1 LALKSKVVA
10 VQEIRHSDRTR
21 WRVRVVL
28 GIIDMAERLNVRY
41 AKFGNPGV
49 YENTIF
55 PWAADVESEWR
66 AIREELDNLLVRQD
80 DLPSFQD
87 IAPDVASIS
96 TDRGWKTFLLMGY
109 GIKSRRNIALCPET
123 WRILQKIPGLKTAMF
138 SIFEPRKH
146 LPAHRGFCNGVLR
159 FHLGLIVPEPRD
171 QIAIRVGDVIC
182 HWEEGR
188 ALIFDDA
195 HDHEAWNR
203 TGETRVI
210 LFVDFVRPLH
220 FPANL
225 LNWFILHVAIFT
237 PYIREGYDH
246 HRRWERAFHKGG

>member
-1 LALKSKVVA
+1 VVA
-10 VQEIRHSDRTR
+10 VHEIRPSDGTR
-21 WRVRVVL
+21 WLVRAVL

-49 YENTIF
+49 YENAIF

-66 AIREELDNLLVRQD
+66 PIREELDGLLVRHD

-146 LPAHRGFCNGVLR
+146 LRAHRGFYNGVLR
-159 FHLGLIVPEPRD
+159 FHLGLIVPEPRG

-195 HDHEAWNR
+195 YDHEAWNR
-203 TGETRVI
+203 TGKTRVI

-225 LNWFILHVAIFT
+225 LNWIILHVAIFT
-237 PYIREGYDH
+237 PYIQEGYDH
-246 HRRWERAFHKGG
+246 HRRWERAFHKGS

>member
-1 LALKSKVVA
+1 VVSP
-10 VQEIRHSDRTR
+10 QDIKPRDRTHWPIR
-21 WRVRVVL
+21 IVL
-28 GIIDMAERLNVRY
+28 GIIDIAERLNVRC
-41 AKFGNPGV
+41 AKFGNPSV
-49 YENTIF
+49 YENAIF

-66 AIREELDNLLVRQD
+66 AVREELDALLVRKD

-123 WRILQKIPGLKTAMF
+123 WRILKKIPGLKTAMF
-138 SIFEPRKH
+138 SVFEPHKH
-146 LPAHRGFCNGVLR
+146 LPAHRGFYNGVLR
-159 FHLGLIVPEPRD
+159 FHLGLIVPEPRN
-171 QIAIRVGDVIC
+171 QIGIRVGDRIC
-182 HWEEGR
+182 HSEEGR

-195 HDHEAWNR
+195 YDHEAWNR
-203 TGETRVI
+203 TGKTRVI
-210 LFVDFVRPLH
+210 LFVDFVRPLN

-225 LNWFILHVAIFT
+225 LNWIVLNVAIFT

-246 HRRWERAFHKGG
+246 HRRWEKSFHKGG